1 MPQANQID
9 RRKALAL
16 VAAAPAAI
24 TLAGATAAAASS
36 DLARLLEDHRVAY
49 RAFCDAIDRE
59 QEMSSAH
66 KDAYTIIVPCL
77 LGGGFSLAQGR
88 EFCEEHIAAAYFNQR
103 DRLKQLS
110 RVAPELAEQVRSVMD
125 AKEVENTEL
134 MDRMFAEEDARQEA
148 FGLAAAN
155 RDYEAT
161 SEAEEEAATAVCAY
175 CCHTLEEARLKAEY
189 LAEAPGLRDGL
200 QEEQVKELLQS
211 FSEIA

>member
-66 KDAYTIIVPCL
+66 KDAYKDTIIVPCL

-148 FGLAAAN
+148 
-155 RDYEAT
+155 
-161 SEAEEEAATAVCAY
+161 
-175 CCHTLEEARLKAEY
+175 RLKAEY